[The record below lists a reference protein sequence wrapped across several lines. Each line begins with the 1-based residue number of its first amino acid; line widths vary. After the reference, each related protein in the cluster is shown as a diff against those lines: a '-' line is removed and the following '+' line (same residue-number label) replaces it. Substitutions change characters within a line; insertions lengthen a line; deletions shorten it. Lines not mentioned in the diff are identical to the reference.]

1 MMFTAQKMKFSTA
14 DFLSFL
20 RIWLHLP
27 KKFVIENFIFFC
39 SDIQEELVW
48 LHLPK
53 KFVIENFIFF
63 CSDIQEE
70 F

>member
-1 MMFTAQKMKFSTA
+1 MKFSIA

-39 SDIQEELVW
+39 SDIQEE
-48 LHLPK
+48 
-53 KFVIENFIFF
+53 F
-63 CSDIQEE
+63 
-70 F
+70 